1 MYSLIEFFAN
11 PSDIQKQ
18 LNSIIERQN
27 KLQSYK
33 NNDLPAD
40 INDMNGRFKAY
51 LRSAGTDAKQMEGD
65 NAVIG
70 IMNKINARL
79 AEYKTLIGEAAQFMK
94 KITDDQDI
102 SQKMGRITQLHN
114 EIAQLKKELK
124 ELEISV
130 DSSEDRYELIKNRDN
145 TASYF
150 QLFGIERPIKEYSIP
165 VLISLAVLFFMVGF
179 YILFMLMPSM
189 PEMPTMASMSGSGD
203 FSIKSILL
211 SPYVLITI
219 IVGLV
224 IGWIVYSQ
232 QKKSNN

>member
-11 PSDIQKQ
+11 PSDVQKQ

-27 KLQSYK
+27 QLQSYK
-33 NNDLPAD
+33 NNDLPTD

-51 LRSAGTDAKQMEGD
+51 LRSAGTDSKQMEGD

-79 AEYKTLIGEAAQFMK
+79 AEYKTLISEAAQFMK

-150 QLFGIERPIKEYSIP
+150 QLFGGIERPIKEYSIP

-179 YILFMLMPSM
+179 YILFMLMPAM
-189 PEMPTMASMSGSGD
+189 PAMPAIAAMPGGS